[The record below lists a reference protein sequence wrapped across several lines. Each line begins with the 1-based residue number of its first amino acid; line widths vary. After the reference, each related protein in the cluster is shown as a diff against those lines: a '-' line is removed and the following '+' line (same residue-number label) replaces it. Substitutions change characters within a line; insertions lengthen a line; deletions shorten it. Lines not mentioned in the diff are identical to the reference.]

1 MQKRFLTPLTLILLC
16 AGCGPIGPMPGLA
29 IGGQEQPAPDDFAFA
44 QEHDLLLV
52 RTFFGGWLPQVHT
65 IWGVGVDDGIYAI
78 AVPGASWRA
87 RINDD
92 PDVLLR
98 VGDTYYSLTAARADD
113 ATDKQR
119 VFDAYIAKYG
129 PQLEEI
135 LGRPGT
141 IEDLSD
147 LIRFS
152 AR

>member
-1 MQKRFLTPLTLILLC
+1 MQKRFLFHLALILV
-16 AGCGPIGPMPGLA
+16 ATGCGPIGPAPGLA
-29 IGGQEQPAPDDFAFA
+29 IGGEEQPTPDDFAFV
-44 QEHDLLLV
+44 QEHELILV

-78 AVPGASWRA
+78 AVPGASWRT

-92 PDVLLR
+92 PNVLVR
-98 VGDTYYSLTAARADD
+98 VGDNYYNLTAARVGD
-113 ATDKQR
+113 AVDKQR

>member
-1 MQKRFLTPLTLILLC
+1 MKQRFLIPLALVLL
-16 AGCGPIGPMPGLA
+16 ATGCGPIGPTPGLA
-29 IGGQEQPAPDDFAFA
+29 IGGEEQPAPSDFAFV
-44 QEHDLLLV
+44 QDHELLLV
-52 RTFFGGWLPQVHT
+52 RTFFGGWLPQVHY
-65 IWGVGVDDGIYAI
+65 IWGVGVDDGVYAI

-92 PDVLLR
+92 PNVLLR
-98 VGDTYYSLTAARADD
+98 VGDSHYSLTAARVDD

-129 PQLEEI
+129 SQLEEI

-141 IEDLSD
+141 IEDMSD

>member
-1 MQKRFLTPLTLILLC
+1 MHKRFLIPLTLILLC

-29 IGGQEQPAPDDFAFA
+29 IGGQEQAAPDDFAFV
-44 QEHDLLLV
+44 QEHELLLV

-98 VGDTYYSLTAARADD
+98 VGDSYYNLTAARVDD
-113 ATDKQR
+113 AADKQR

-135 LGRPGT
+135 LDRPGT
-141 IEDLSD
+141 IEDMSD